1 MKFKTYI
8 YYCEANVKYKRILVK
23 LSGEGLTNKAKSLA
37 IDYDLVSDIA
47 RQLKLIVDKG
57 IQVSVVIGGGNFWRG
72 ASAEK
77 NGIPRNRADYI
88 GMLATIMNGL
98 ALKSGFEKCGLKTRI
113 QSSINIDQKVAEN
126 YINEKT
132 LKYLSEG
139 EVVIFVGGTGRPY
152 FTTDTAATL
161 FASEIKA
168 DAIFMGKNGVT
179 GIYDSDPKTDPKAK
193 KYDKITYDQILEKKL
208 KVMDLTATSMAR
220 DNNIDLIVFNIAEK
234 DAIIRAVEGKIEH
247 TEVTK

>member
-1 MKFKTYI
+1 M
-8 YYCEANVKYKRILVK
+8 KYKRILVK
-23 LSGEGLTNKAKSLA
+23 LSGEGLANKEKSLS
-37 IDYDLVSDIA
+37 IDYEKVKNIA
-47 RQLKLIVDKG
+47 LQLKELVESG
-57 IQVSVVIGGGNFWRG
+57 VEVSVVIGGGNFWRG

-98 ALKSGFEKCGLKTRI
+98 ALKSGFEKYGLTARV

-139 EVVIFVGGTGRPY
+139 EVIIFVGGTGRPY

-168 DAIFMGKNGVT
+168 DVILMGKNGVP
-179 GIYDSDPKTDPKAK
+179 GVYDSDPKTNPNAK
-193 KYDKITYDQILEKKL
+193 WYSRITYDEILNNKL
-208 KVMDLTATSMAR
+208 QVMDLTATSMAR
-220 DNNIDLIVFNIAEK
+220 DNNINLIVFNILEENSILRVMK
-234 DAIIRAVEGKIEH
+234 GELQH

>member
-1 MKFKTYI
+1 M
-8 YYCEANVKYKRILVK
+8 KYKRILVK
-23 LSGEGLTNKAKSLA
+23 LSGEGLVNKQKSLA
-37 IDYDLVSDIA
+37 IDYDLVEDIA
-47 RQLKLIVDKG
+47 KQLKKIIDKG
-57 IQVSVVIGGGNFWRG
+57 VQVSVVIGGGNFWRG

-98 ALKSGFEKCGLKTRI
+98 ALKSGFEKVGLKARI
-113 QSSINIDQKVAEN
+113 QSSIAIDQKVAEN

-132 LKYLSEG
+132 LKYLEEG

-168 DAIFMGKNGVT
+168 EVILMGKNGVS
-179 GIYDSDPKTDPKAK
+179 GIYDSDPKKNPNAK
-193 KYDKITYDQILEKKL
+193 KYDVVTYDEILDKKL
-208 KVMDLTATSMAR
+208 QVMDLTATSMAR
-220 DNNIDLIVFNIAEK
+220 DNNINLIVFNIKEK
-234 DAIIRAVEGKIEH
+234 NAIVKALEGKIEH
-247 TEVTK
+247 TEVIK